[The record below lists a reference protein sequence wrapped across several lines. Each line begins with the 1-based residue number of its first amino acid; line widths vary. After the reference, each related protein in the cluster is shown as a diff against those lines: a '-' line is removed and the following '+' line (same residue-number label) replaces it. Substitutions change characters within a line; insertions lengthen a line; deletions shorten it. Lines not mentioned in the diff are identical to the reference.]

1 MAEVPNTEPLPSS
14 SENSVIASDCKDDEE
29 PSPKKRKTALD
40 SDQIEKLEHR
50 LGGILC
56 CAVCL
61 DLPQAAVYQCSNGHL
76 MCAPCFTHLLA
87 DARLRDETATCPNCR
102 VDISKNSVT
111 RNLAVE
117 KAVSELPSECRHCT
131 KVFPRHSLQYHEEKI
146 CEDRSIPRPYKFR
159 QLVVDSS
166 RRSSLA
172 GLVRIVSS
180 VYFLLL
186 AALRRR
192 FFVSEL
198 KATKRPR
205 MTSCRYCVLGCSYR
219 GAAKAAAAHEAI
231 CAHPRRPAAELMSM
245 LARRQKEHE
254 HNLAH
259 YRDLMDLLSYEKIT
273 FNDLQLRPFRT
284 EELHKLYFETCR
296 FTAFGFQWLVKA
308 FVNKHQRDPTQSNQ
322 REITYQLVMKSKP
335 FGPMCVKWVWTRGP
349 GGSAPLL
356 PEAAQHTFTDEEAS
370 PARALPL
377 ADPDDANRLLAS
389 KAVHFREL

>member
-146 CEDRSIPRPYKFR
+146 CEDR
-159 QLVVDSS
+159 
-166 RRSSLA
+166 
-172 GLVRIVSS
+172 
-180 VYFLLL
+180 
-186 AALRRR
+186 
-192 FFVSEL
+192 
-198 KATKRPR
+198 

-219 GAAKAAAAHEAI
+219 GAARAAAAHEAI

-254 HNLAH
+254 HSLAH

-284 EELHKLYFETCR
+284 EELHKLYFETSR
-296 FTAFGFQWLVKA
+296 FTAFGFQWVVKA
-308 FVNKHQRDPTQSNQ
+308 FVNKHQRDPTQSTQ

-335 FGPMCVKWVWTRGP
+335 FGPMCVRWVWTRGP

-370 PARALPL
+370 PAKTLPL

-389 KAVHFREL
+389 KAVHFRLIMFSSPK